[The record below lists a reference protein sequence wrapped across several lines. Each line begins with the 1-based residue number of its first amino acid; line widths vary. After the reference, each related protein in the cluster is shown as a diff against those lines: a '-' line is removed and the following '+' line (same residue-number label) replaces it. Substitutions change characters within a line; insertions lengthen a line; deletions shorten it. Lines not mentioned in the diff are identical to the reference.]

1 VVWLL
6 RRDLRTVHEYE
17 ADASVLSSD
26 SDVSQYI
33 QLLMRKAMGTKASIL
48 ANGINNSTIK
58 KRIVMMLKHKSNRRA
73 WLKAL
78 YIAPIVA
85 VSLAATAKTVIDFKP
100 KPTNHVATNPVTQ
113 TAVAT
118 DTITKSNTLVWILT
132 QEQLKKAK
140 TITPGE
146 PGSTSI
152 SAAIHD
158 NGVKQNFNGSCYIV
172 RVPKGC
178 WVEDD
183 EDSWIEVSW
192 ERFLFAGK
200 TTKIQ
205 LDGVPF
211 NEKNAPKLHYSV
223 LKKIENHRK
232 GNVNVVNLITKP
244 VSIPSGIKNNAS
256 KK

>member
-1 VVWLL
+1 MDILNYNQKIAVMRVLL
-6 RRDLRTVHEYE
+6 DIIHADGRVNVRETNFFYKLLDELDLPKTSKDEI
-17 ADASVLSSD
+17 SNKSSL
-26 SDVSQYI
+26 I
-33 QLLMRKAMGTKASIL
+33 ALLD
-48 ANGINNSTIK
+48 IK
-58 KRIVMMLKHKSNRRA
+58 N
-73 WLKAL
+73 
-78 YIAPIVA
+78 
-85 VSLAATAKTVIDFKP
+85 F
-100 KPTNHVATNPVTQ
+100 
-113 TAVAT
+113 T
-118 DTITKSNTLVWILT
+118 D
-132 QEQLKKAK
+132 EQKEQAK
-140 TITPGE
+140 TITPGA
-146 PGSTSI
+146 PGSINI

-158 NGVKQNFNGSCYIV
+158 NGVKQNFNGSCYII

-192 ERFLFAGK
+192 DRFLFAGK

-211 NEKNAPKLHYSV
+211 DENSAPKLHYSV